1 MAKALF
7 GHVGVS
13 PEMRMLS
20 ELRQLRERCRSLEH
34 EVARL
39 EAANAALR
47 QGLTVDDDM
56 LTLSVPDGLAGSE
69 DMAEQP
75 EPEPALA

>member
-13 PEMRMLS
+13 PEMRVLS
-20 ELRQLRERCRSLEH
+20 EVRRLRERCRNLEG

-47 QGLTVDDDM
+47 QGLAVDDDM
-56 LTLSVPDGLAGSE
+56 LTLSVPDGI
-69 DMAEQP
+69 AEQQP
-75 EPEPALA
+75 EPAMA

>member
-13 PEMRMLS
+13 PEMRVLS
-20 ELRQLRERCRSLEH
+20 EVRRLRERCRSLEG

-47 QGLTVDDDM
+47 QGLAVDDDM
-56 LTLSVPDGLAGSE
+56 LTLSVPDGVT
-69 DMAEQP
+69 EQH
-75 EPEPALA
+75 PEPAMA

>member
-13 PEMRMLS
+13 PEVRVLS
-20 ELRQLRERCRSLEH
+20 ELRRLRDRCRNLEG

-47 QGLTVDDDM
+47 QGLAVDDDM
-56 LTLSVPDGLAGSE
+56 LTLSVPDGVSE
-69 DMAEQP
+69 HVDQP
-75 EPEPALA
+75 EPAMA

>member
-13 PEMRMLS
+13 PEMRVLS
-20 ELRQLRERCRSLEH
+20 ELRRLRDRCRNLEH

-47 QGLTVDDDM
+47 QGLVVDDDM
-56 LTLSVPDGLAGSE
+56 LTLAVPDGV
-69 DMAEQP
+69 AER
-75 EPEPALA
+75 PEPAMA

>member
-13 PEMRMLS
+13 PEMRVIS
-20 ELRQLRERCRSLEH
+20 ELRRLRDRCRNLEH

-47 QGLTVDDDM
+47 QGLAVDDDM
-56 LTLSVPDGLAGSE
+56 LTLSVPDGV
-69 DMAEQP
+69 AEHVE

>member
-13 PEMRMLS
+13 PEMRVLS
-20 ELRQLRERCRSLEH
+20 ELRRLRDRCRSLEG

-39 EAANAALR
+39 AAANAALR
-47 QGLTVDDDM
+47 QGLAVDDDM
-56 LTLSVPDGLAGSE
+56 LTLSVPDGVSE
-69 DMAEQP
+69 QVEQP
-75 EPEPALA
+75 EPAMV

>member
-7 GHVGVS
+7 GHVGLGPDVRVIS
-13 PEMRMLS
+13 EMR
-20 ELRQLRERCRSLEH
+20 RLRERVRDLEH

-47 QGLTVDDDM
+47 NGLQVDDDM
-56 LTLSVPDGLAGSE
+56 LTLSVPDTVSE
-69 DMAEQP
+69 QV
-75 EPEPALA
+75 EPAMA